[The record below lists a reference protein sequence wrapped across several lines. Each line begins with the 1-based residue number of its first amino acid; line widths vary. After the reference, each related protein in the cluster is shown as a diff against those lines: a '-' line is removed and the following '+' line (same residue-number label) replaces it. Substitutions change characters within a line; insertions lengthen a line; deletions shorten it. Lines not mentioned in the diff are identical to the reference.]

1 MLTCPLTSLR
11 FHWNSAT
18 GCEWGKSVMF
28 IYLFLFKF
36 MKNDYYNKKLS
47 IPLQWTLHQWRKYY
61 FGFSCRK
68 DKICVYSLNKKVNTG
83 YLKST
88 KTKELG
94 VWSFLYIWWF
104 CMHNEW
110 QYIAINFLL
119 ALYILNN
126 LFLFMDYWIT
136 CKQGQTNYIT
146 DYCQA
151 FLFILIYS
159 MLEEIMLLSMRQCY
173 TLLGYWQN

>member
-1 MLTCPLTSLR
+1 MIITTKNFQYRCNGLSTS
-11 FHWNSAT
+11 
-18 GCEWGKSVMF
+18 EE
-28 IYLFLFKF
+28 
-36 MKNDYYNKKLS
+36 S
-47 IPLQWTLHQWRKYY
+47 ITLVSPVEKTRY
-61 FGFSCRK
+61 
-68 DKICVYSLNKKVNTG
+68 VYSLNKKVNTG

-126 LFLFMDYWIT
+126 LFFFY
-136 CKQGQTNYIT
+136 G
-146 DYCQA
+146 
-151 FLFILIYS
+151 
-159 MLEEIMLLSMRQCY
+159 LLNHM
-173 TLLGYWQN
+173 

>member
-1 MLTCPLTSLR
+1 MITGITTKNFQYRCNGLSTS
-11 FHWNSAT
+11 
-18 GCEWGKSVMF
+18 EE
-28 IYLFLFKF
+28 
-36 MKNDYYNKKLS
+36 S
-47 IPLQWTLHQWRKYY
+47 ITLVSPVEKTRY
-61 FGFSCRK
+61 
-68 DKICVYSLNKKVNTG
+68 VYSLNKKVNTG

-119 ALYILNN
+119 PLYILNN

-159 MLEEIMLLSMRQCY
+159 MLEEIMLLSTRQCY